1 VGRKTASPYS
11 SLRPGPS
18 VDWIS
23 AVVSPAPSRRHCAG
37 VHRPPRHWGGLPAM
51 WCRPAGKPLD
61 ADARATGS
69 APPRCR
75 LVTCWQCRRA
85 AAPAVTARWPRPSA
99 PCHQATMG
107 RVDWEAGWCRG
118 PPVGCVLFRPVV
130 QTGRALGFGPGG
142 CLNPFL
148 LFRIILNKLK

>member
-75 LVTCWQCRRA
+75 LVTCW
-85 AAPAVTARWPRPSA
+85 
-99 PCHQATMG
+99 HQATMG